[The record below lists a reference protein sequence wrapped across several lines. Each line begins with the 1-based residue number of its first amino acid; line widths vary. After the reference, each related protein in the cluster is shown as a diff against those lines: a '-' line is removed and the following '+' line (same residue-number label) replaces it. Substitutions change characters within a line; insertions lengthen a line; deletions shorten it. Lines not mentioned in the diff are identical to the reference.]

1 MSPSISLEQLATR
14 SKITR
19 KTQKY
24 DYESYQAEYVDL
36 YCRKQNH
43 QSLPASNSTA
53 LMGGDTNDE
62 FLKDLE
68 RLEQLDNDITAKK
81 ADMTLYVNSSVMEQ
95 KPEV

>member
-1 MSPSISLEQLATR
+1 MTPSISLEQLATR

-24 DYESYQAEYVDL
+24 DYESYQAEYIDL

-62 FLKDLE
+62 FLKDPTCAVGCHALT
-68 RLEQLDNDITAKK
+68 RIVI
-81 ADMTLYVNSSVMEQ
+81 MPHTLAFYAAC
-95 KPEV
+95 